1 MPIAVTGATG
11 NVGTAV
17 VRALLDDDRVDEV
30 IGIARRLPQWSPER
44 VVWKK
49 ADIARDPLEP
59 IFDGCD
65 AVIHLAWLIQ
75 PSRDEFITS
84 RVNVDGSRRV
94 FRAAIDAGVQ
104 TIVHASSVAAY
115 RPADPLVPVDESWP
129 TDGIPSAY
137 YSRQKVA
144 VERMLDGLEAQHPEV
159 RFARLRPGLIFQRS
173 NASQV
178 RRFFGG
184 PFIPGS
190 LLRPALIPFVPQ
202 MSGLAGQVLHA
213 DDVADLYRRAALD
226 DRARGAYNA
235 ATNPPLDG
243 EALAHLLH
251 ARPVGVAP
259 RVARAFVGA
268 TWKARLQP
276 VSPDWLDIARGVPV
290 MLTDRARLELGWEPA
305 YDSEA
310 VMREL
315 MDGLQHAEGF
325 PTPPLD
331 PHAGGRFRLR
341 EFRTGVGGP
350 TPEDRRSA
358 A

>member
-1 MPIAVTGATG
+1 MRIAITGATG

-17 VRALLDDDRVDEV
+17 VRALLDDERVD
-30 IGIARRLPQWSPER
+30 GIVGVARRLPRWSPAHVQWE
-44 VVWKK
+44 K

-115 RPADPLVPVDESWP
+115 RPADPAVPVDESWS

-144 VERMLDGLEAQHPEV
+144 VERMLDGIEAQHPEV
-159 RFARLRPGLIFQRS
+159 RIARLRPGLIFQRS
-173 NASQV
+173 NAAQV

-190 LLRPALIPFVPQ
+190 LVRPAFIPLVPRV
-202 MSGLAGQVLHA
+202 SGLAGQVIHA
-213 DDVADLYRRAALD
+213 DDVADLYRRVVLSD
-226 DRARGAYNA
+226 DARGAYNA
-235 ATNPPLDG
+235 ATQPPLDAD
-243 EALAHLLH
+243 ALAHLLH
-251 ARPVGVAP
+251 ARAVGVRAGL
-259 RVARAFVGA
+259 ARKFVGA
-268 TWKARLQP
+268 TWRARIQP

-290 MLTDRARLELGWEPA
+290 MRTDRARLELGWAPEHDA
-305 YDSEA
+305 AA
-310 VMREL
+310 VVREL
-315 MDGLQHAEGF
+315 MDGLQHGAGF
-325 PTPPLD
+325 PTPPLAA
-331 PHAGGRFRLR
+331 HAGGRLRLR
-341 EFRTGVGGP
+341 ELRTGVGGP